1 MSDILERKLVKYNI
15 TYIEGD
21 YCTQILPISI

>member
-1 MSDILERKLVKYNI
+1 MSDILDRKLVKYNI

-21 YCTQILPISI
+21 YFTQILPISI